1 MRLSVSWQSSSIDM
15 ESSRYDGSESS
26 EGRVQSV
33 NGLADVDA
41 YPRGQKQVL
50 IGFGLESIEDGE
62 D

>member
-1 MRLSVSWQSSSIDM
+1 M